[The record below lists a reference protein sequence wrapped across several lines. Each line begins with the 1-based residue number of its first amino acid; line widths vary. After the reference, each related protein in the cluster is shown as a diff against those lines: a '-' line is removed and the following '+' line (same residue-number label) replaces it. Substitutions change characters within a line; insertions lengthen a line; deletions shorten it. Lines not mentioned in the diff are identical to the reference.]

1 MADLT
6 ILSPTVG
13 PDPTLSTHLAS
24 KNYVDAARTDM
35 AINARTA
42 SYTLVSTDR
51 GKVVEVSSTSA
62 TTVTVPTNTSVA
74 FPVGTIIRVR
84 KTNTGNVA
92 VSGAGG
98 VTIDWASTSTIV
110 TRYTMAEIHKV
121 SSDQWRG
128 VLLGS

>member
-6 ILSPTVG
+6 ILSPVAG
-13 PDPTLSTHLAS
+13 ADPTLTTHLATR
-24 KNYVDAARTDM
+24 NYVDAARSDR

-42 SYTLVSTDR
+42 SYTLVSGDR
-51 GKVVEVSSTSA
+51 GKVIEVSSTSA
-62 TTVTVPTNTSVA
+62 TTVTVPTNATVA

-92 VSGAGG
+92 VTGASG
-98 VTIDWASTSTIV
+98 VTIDWASTSTVV
-110 TRYTMAEIHKV
+110 TRYTLAEIHKV
-121 SSDQWRG
+121 GADQWRG